1 MQGGKLGSYYNNLS
15 RDCDLRQYSY
25 RGDVETCSKFRYIL
39 KVEPMG
45 FANRLD
51 VGGERENDVESRMMP
66 WVWSGQLEGWSC
78 QFTRIGKPVG

>member
-1 MQGGKLGSYYNNLS
+1 
-15 RDCDLRQYSY
+15 
-25 RGDVETCSKFRYIL
+25 
-39 KVEPMG
+39 MG

-78 QFTRIGKPVG
+78 QFTKIGKPIG